1 MIITS
6 NGATITVILKEDIRL
21 LLNHSADRA
30 EILHGTLAQMICSDG
45 EVTPFSLAAM
55 AAILKYSFNL
65 FFRTAVH
72 IELRWG
78 FRFVMKIVKLIQ
90 PISLP

>member
-21 LLNHSADRA
+21 LLNDSADRA
-30 EILHGTLAQMICSDG
+30 EILHGTLAQMICSDSEL

-65 FFRTAVH
+65 FFRTAD
-72 IELRWG
+72 ILN
-78 FRFVMKIVKLIQ
+78 
-90 PISLP
+90 